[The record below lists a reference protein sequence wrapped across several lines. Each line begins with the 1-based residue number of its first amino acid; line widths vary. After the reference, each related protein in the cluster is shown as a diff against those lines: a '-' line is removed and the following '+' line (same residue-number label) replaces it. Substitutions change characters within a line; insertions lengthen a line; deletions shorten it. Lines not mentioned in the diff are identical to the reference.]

1 MPTTYSSMQILPLV
15 YNCYFLKFC
24 FIIFPITAQA
34 QLICYLTFSL
44 TILEV
49 WMSIEI
55 AQSWGRLVVAPKE
68 IVAENLFE
76 DPNEADTIVHPVH
89 LTCVYIHAVG
99 MIK

>member
-1 MPTTYSSMQILPLV
+1 
-15 YNCYFLKFC
+15 
-24 FIIFPITAQA
+24 
-34 QLICYLTFSL
+34 
-44 TILEV
+44 
-49 WMSIEI
+49 MSIEI

-99 MIK
+99 MITKCQKKCTIHRIL